1 MAATPAY
8 RAAEYV
14 QDSDQHM
21 TTSLAIQDRKKSTT
35 SGKTHAALSKSNMIS
50 MARSITKT
58 SVPLK
63 IKSVVKGKDHIMEW
77 KVQELILQEKIN
89 ASVVIDIFSL

>member
-14 QDSDQHM
+14 QHSDQHM

-35 SGKTHAALSKSNMIS
+35 TGKTHASLFNYGMK
-50 MARSITKT
+50 RS
-58 SVPLK
+58 LQ
-63 IKSVVKGKDHIMEW
+63 VKYDLHG
-77 KVQELILQEKIN
+77 KIN
-89 ASVVIDIFSL
+89 QQD